1 MASTTTSPVSSRK
14 EDVTISSYIHE
25 DLTTK
30 SELEWAFRVVSSH
43 FSYNLSKDLVMIFK
57 AVFLDSNIAKHYI
70 GSTKLYL
77 ISHGLAPYFHEKIIK
92 SVESKFVIFFHEAF
106 NEVSKEGQINGSC
119 YKIFK

>member
-1 MASTTTSPVSSRK
+1 MTSTTTSPVSSRK
-14 EDVTISSYIHE
+14 EGVTLSSYIHK

-43 FSYNLSKDLVMIFK
+43 FSYNLSKDLGMIFK
-57 AVFLDSNIAKHYI
+57 AVFLDNDIAKHYM

-77 ISHGLAPYFHEKIIK
+77 ISHGLAPYLHEKILK
-92 SVESKFVIFFHEAF
+92 SVESKFVIFFDVAF
-106 NEVSKEGQINGSC
+106 NEVSKEGQINRSC